1 MSRIEQKINNLETIV
16 LEQKSDSTPT
26 SSHHNEIGADNISLR
41 HIMSKLSKIEAK
53 LGKNTHRRRNNRR
66 WVFLRYRMYRNISSV
81 RWQKEHLIRDFT
93 PQYKNQ
99 YSLSKI
105 VEYLQIF
112 MHHFSTVR
120 FYSNNDS
127 VFKFIFQIFLF
138 YDSRLSPKRGIRSL
152 QCSLFIN
159 IKQALCYDEFLSSTS
174 LVII

>member
-1 MSRIEQKINNLETIV
+1 MSRLEQKINNLETIV

-66 WVFLRYRMYRNISSV
+66 WVLRYRMFRNISSV

-127 VFKFIFQIFLF
+127 VSKFIFQIFL
-138 YDSRLSPKRGIRSL
+138 RLQVVPKKGDLIVAVQL
-152 QCSLFIN
+152 IH
-159 IKQALCYDEFLSSTS
+159 KH
-174 LVII
+174 